1 MNFSKT
7 TRIVIREAMLEAQK
21 RRHGILTVEH
31 LLFAYTRLMRGRV
44 LLEGCGVSVAMLRE
58 QLEGFFRTFLE
69 RVPDNAPLEIVQTVS
84 LTRLFERAITGM
96 ESAGRDI
103 VDLGALLVA
112 MMQDED
118 NYAVYYLNRQGVTL
132 LEVERYVSHKYQ
144 AGDGED
150 DRGRG
155 ERASRSDSRNDDERG
170 TKGADA
176 KEESALEKY
185 TTDLTAQAMAGR
197 LDPLVGRTAELDRTI
212 EVLCRRRKNN
222 PLFVGDPGVGKTAM
236 AEGLA
241 LRIASGQVPE
251 MFANTKVFALDLGLV
266 LAGSRY
272 RGDFEARFK
281 AIVKELE
288 AHKGA
293 ILFIDEI
300 HTIVGAGSTSGGA
313 MDASNLLK
321 PLLASGDLRCMGSTT
336 YEEFRNHFEKDRAL
350 ARRFQRI
357 DIREP
362 SRDECFDILRGL
374 QQRYADHHKV
384 TYPEDV
390 LKAMV
395 ELSARHVRDRLLPD
409 KAIDVMDETGAAVH
423 LHTRGL
429 VCDMQQQADAAAS
442 GAAGTDAGDA
452 ATAQKAA
459 AGKDRPSVSFLDIL
473 AQDLDSELE
482 PVRRSPGGVSQGTR
496 KDGSYDGSRDAGSD
510 AALLTRDAEE
520 TDGYSPE
527 QAEYEAHLASC
538 DGLYGEGQADEGLS
552 AKDRT
557 AAQHTAPAGTDA
569 AGADAAGPAGQEAA
583 EEPRPVVSIEDVERI
598 VARMAGIPV
607 RTVSGSER
615 DRLARL
621 KDDLKQRVFGQDEA
635 IELTVRAILRSRAGL
650 GQSSRP
656 AGSFLFYGPTGV
668 GKTEVA
674 KCLADVLGVEFL
686 RYDMSEYMEKH
697 SVSRL
702 IGAPPGYVGYDQGG
716 LLTEAVRK
724 SPYSVVLL
732 DEIEK
737 AHPDIFNILL
747 QVMDDAT
754 LTDNTGRKT
763 DFSNVILIMT
773 SNAGTFEMNKA
784 SVGFG
789 QNKPDDAARKAL
801 KAVENLFTPEFRNRL
816 DAMIPFRSLT
826 SDMMLHIVDKFLA
839 EIKASLAERHV
850 ELQLSDKARDWLAT
864 HGFDPGMGARP
875 LRRLLR
881 NEVED
886 KLAAELLFGF
896 LQHGGTACLEL
907 EDGRDGLVLV
917 DA

>member
-1 MNFSKT
+1 MNFSKM
-7 TRIVIREAMLEAQK
+7 TRVVIREAMLEAQR
-21 RRHGILTVEH
+21 RRHAVLTVEH
-31 LLFAYTRLMRGRV
+31 VLYAYTRIMRGRV

-58 QLEGFFRTFLE
+58 QLEGFFRTYME
-69 RVPDNAPLEIVQTVS
+69 VVPDESRIDIIQTVA
-84 LTRLFERAITGM
+84 LTRVFDRAITSM
-96 ESAGRDI
+96 TAAGRDLI
-103 VDLGALLVA
+103 DLGTILVA
-112 MMQDED
+112 IMQEED
-118 NYAVYYLNRQGVTL
+118 NHAVYYLRRQGVTTL
-132 LEVERYVSHKYQ
+132 DVERYVSHGYRED
-144 AGDGED
+144 AEEAERAARSRERAASEDRDGEN
-150 DRGRG
+150 R
-155 ERASRSDSRNDDERG
+155 
-170 TKGADA
+170 
-176 KEESALEKY
+176 KEKPGKALEKF
-185 TTDLTAQAMAGR
+185 TTDLTAQARAGK
-197 LDPLVGRTAELDRTI
+197 LDPLVGRTKELDRTI

-241 LRIASGQVPE
+241 LRIAEGRVPE
-251 MFANTKVFALDLGLV
+251 IFAGTSVYALDLGMV

-281 AIVKELE
+281 DIVKELQE
-288 AHKGA
+288 KKSA

-357 DIREP
+357 DIHEP
-362 SRDECFDILRGL
+362 SREDCLDILLGL
-374 QQRYADHHKV
+374 QQRYADYHHV
-384 TYPEDV
+384 TYDEPV
-390 LKAMV
+390 LRAMV
-395 ELSARHVRDRLLPD
+395 DLSARHVRDRLLPD
-409 KAIDVMDETGAAVH
+409 KAIDVMDEAGASVH
-423 LHTRGL
+423 LLSMGL
-429 VCDMQQQADAAAS
+429 VCDVTPDKGDERNKGARAAE
-442 GAAGTDAGDA
+442 
-452 ATAQKAA
+452 AA
-459 AGKDRPSVSFLDIL
+459 AGQDAPATKTAPSITVQDIL
-473 AQDLDSELE
+473 AQDLEDEAA
-482 PVRRSPGGVSQGTR
+482 
-496 KDGSYDGSRDAGSD
+496 AG
-510 AALLTRDAEE
+510 R
-520 TDGYSPE
+520 
-527 QAEYEAHLASC
+527 
-538 DGLYGEGQADEGLS
+538 
-552 AKDRT
+552 
-557 AAQHTAPAGTDA
+557 PAGA
-569 AGADAAGPAGQEAA
+569 RSASGQEASGQKTSGQDMPDRKSGQQPEQ
-583 EEPRPVVSIEDVERI
+583 EETPEQRPAVTIEDVERI

-615 DRLARL
+615 DRLSRL
-621 KDDLKQRVFGQDEA
+621 EDDLKTRVFGQDEA

-650 GQSSRP
+650 GQASRP

-674 KCLADVLGVEFL
+674 KSLADVMGVEFL

-724 SPYSVVLL
+724 APYSVVLL

-737 AHPDIFNILL
+737 AHPDIFNVLL

-773 SNAGTFEMNKA
+773 SNAGTFEMNQA
-784 SVGFG
+784 TLGFG
-789 QNKPDDAARKAL
+789 QSKPKDAARKAL
-801 KAVENLFTPEFRNRL
+801 KAVETLFTPEFRNRL

-826 SDMMLHIVDKFLA
+826 PDMMLHIVDKFMA
-839 EIKASLAERHV
+839 EIRASLAERHV
-850 ELQLSDKARDWLAT
+850 ELTLSTKAREWLAAR
-864 HGFDPGMGARP
+864 GFDPGMGARP

-886 KLAAELLFGF
+886 KLARELLFGS
-896 LQHGGTACLEL
+896 LQHGGSACLEL
-907 EDGRDGLVLV
+907 EEERDELVLV

>member
-1 MNFSKT
+1 M
-7 TRIVIREAMLEAQK
+7 TRVVIREAMLEAQK

-31 LLFAYTRLMRGRV
+31 LLYGYTKIMRGRV

-58 QLEGFFRTFLE
+58 QLNGFFRSYIET
-69 RVPDNAPLEIVQTVS
+69 VPEGVSHEIVQTVS
-84 LTRLFERAITGM
+84 LTRLFERAAISM
-96 ESAGRDI
+96 ENAGRNT

-118 NYAVYYLNRQGVTL
+118 NYAVYYLHRQGVTL
-132 LEVERYVSHKYQ
+132 LEVERFVSHSYNEDPESRTASEEAKK
-144 AGDGED
+144 AGKASDKD
-150 DRGRG
+150 DAETG
-155 ERASRSDSRNDDERG
+155 
-170 TKGADA
+170 
-176 KEESALEKY
+176 ALEKY
-185 TTDLTAQAMAGR
+185 TTDLTAQAREGK

-241 LRIASGQVPE
+241 LRIASGQVPD
-251 MFANTKVFALDLGLV
+251 MFANTQVFALDLGLV

-281 AIVKELE
+281 AIVKELGE
-288 AHKGA
+288 HKGA

-362 SRDECFDILRGL
+362 SRDECFEILRGL
-374 QQRYADHHKV
+374 QSRYADYHKV
-384 TYPEDV
+384 CYSEDV

-423 LHTRGL
+423 LLTRGL
-429 VCDMQQQADAAAS
+429 VCD
-442 GAAGTDAGDA
+442 
-452 ATAQKAA
+452 QKAA
-459 AGKDRPSVSFLDIL
+459 GEEEKEKKTCASDTDDKVEETGSRSISYRDIL
-473 AQDLDSELE
+473 AQDPEMAPEMALDTDVADKAAEDKAASSASE
-482 PVRRSPGGVSQGTR
+482 S
-496 KDGSYDGSRDAGSD
+496 
-510 AALLTRDAEE
+510 
-520 TDGYSPE
+520 
-527 QAEYEAHLASC
+527 
-538 DGLYGEGQADEGLS
+538 ADE
-552 AKDRT
+552 
-557 AAQHTAPAGTDA
+557 
-569 AGADAAGPAGQEAA
+569 
-583 EEPRPVVSIEDVERI
+583 RPKVSIADVERI

-621 KDDLKQRVFGQDEA
+621 EDDLKERVFGQDEA

-650 GQSSRP
+650 SQANRP

-724 SPYSVVLL
+724 APYSVVLL

-773 SNAGTFEMNKA
+773 SNAGAFEMNKA

-789 QNKPDDAARKAL
+789 QNRPGDASRKAL
-801 KAVENLFTPEFRNRL
+801 KAVEGLFTPEFRNRL
-816 DAMIPFRSLT
+816 DAMIPFKSLT

-839 EIKASLAERHV
+839 EIRASLAERHV
-850 ELQLSDKARDWLAT
+850 ELCLSSSARDWLAR
-864 HGFDPGMGARP
+864 HGFDPSMGARP

-886 KLAAELLFGF
+886 KLASALLFGS
-896 LQHGGTACLEL
+896 LQHGGTARLEL
-907 EDGRDGLVLV
+907 EEDRDELVLV

>member
-1 MNFSKT
+1 MPKTTMDFSKM
-7 TRIVIREAMLEAQK
+7 TRVVIREAMLEAQK

-31 LLFAYTRLMRGRV
+31 LLYGYTKIMRGRV

-58 QLEGFFRTFLE
+58 QLNGFFRSYIET
-69 RVPDNAPLEIVQTVS
+69 VPEGVSHEIVQTVS
-84 LTRLFERAITGM
+84 LTRLFERAAISM
-96 ESAGRDI
+96 ENAGRNT

-118 NYAVYYLNRQGVTL
+118 NYAVYYLHRQGVTL
-132 LEVERYVSHKYQ
+132 LEVERFVSHSYNEDPESRTASEEAKK
-144 AGDGED
+144 AGKASDRD
-150 DRGRG
+150 DAETG
-155 ERASRSDSRNDDERG
+155 
-170 TKGADA
+170 
-176 KEESALEKY
+176 ALEKY
-185 TTDLTAQAMAGR
+185 TTDLTAQAREGK

-241 LRIASGQVPE
+241 LRIASGQVPD
-251 MFANTKVFALDLGLV
+251 MFANTQVFALDLGLV

-281 AIVKELE
+281 AIVKELGE
-288 AHKGA
+288 HKGA

-362 SRDECFDILRGL
+362 SRDECFEILRGL
-374 QQRYADHHKV
+374 QSRYADYHKV
-384 TYPEDV
+384 CYSEDV

-423 LHTRGL
+423 LLTRGL
-429 VCDMQQQADAAAS
+429 VCD
-442 GAAGTDAGDA
+442 
-452 ATAQKAA
+452 QKAA
-459 AGKDRPSVSFLDIL
+459 GEEEKEKKACANDTDDKAEETGSRSISYRDIL
-473 AQDLDSELE
+473 AQDPEMAPEMALDTSVADKAAEDKAASSASESADE
-482 PVRRSPGGVSQGTR
+482 RPGVSI
-496 KDGSYDGSRDAGSD
+496 A
-510 AALLTRDAEE
+510 
-520 TDGYSPE
+520 
-527 QAEYEAHLASC
+527 
-538 DGLYGEGQADEGLS
+538 
-552 AKDRT
+552 
-557 AAQHTAPAGTDA
+557 
-569 AGADAAGPAGQEAA
+569 
-583 EEPRPVVSIEDVERI
+583 DVERI

-621 KDDLKQRVFGQDEA
+621 EDDLKERVFGQDEA

-650 GQSSRP
+650 SQANRP

-724 SPYSVVLL
+724 APYSVVLL

-773 SNAGTFEMNKA
+773 SNAGAFEM
-784 SVGFG
+784 
-789 QNKPDDAARKAL
+789 
-801 KAVENLFTPEFRNRL
+801 LFTPEFRNRL
-816 DAMIPFRSLT
+816 DAMIPFKSLT

-839 EIKASLAERHV
+839 EIRASLAERHI
-850 ELQLSDKARDWLAT
+850 ELCLSENARDWLAR
-864 HGFDPGMGARP
+864 HGFDPSMGARP

-886 KLAAELLFGF
+886 KLASALLFGS
-896 LQHGGTACLEL
+896 LQNGGTARLEL
-907 EDGRDGLVLV
+907 EEDRDELVLV

>member
-1 MNFSKT
+1 M
-7 TRIVIREAMLEAQK
+7 TRVVIREAMLEAQK

-31 LLFAYTRLMRGRV
+31 VLYGYTKCMRGRV
-44 LLEGCGVSVAMLRE
+44 LLEGCGASVAMLRE
-58 QLEGFFRTFLE
+58 QLNGFFRSYIET
-69 RVPDNAPLEIVQTVS
+69 VPEGASFEIVQTVS
-84 LTRLFERAITGM
+84 LTRLFERAAISM
-96 ESAGRDI
+96 ENAGRNT
-103 VDLGALLVA
+103 VDLGSLLVA

-118 NYAVYYLNRQGVTL
+118 NYAVYYLHRQGITL
-132 LEVERYVSHKYQ
+132 LDVERFVSHSYNEDPGSSTAREE
-144 AGDGED
+144 AGKAGPNPD
-150 DRGRG
+150 
-155 ERASRSDSRNDDERG
+155 
-170 TKGADA
+170 
-176 KEESALEKY
+176 KEAEGGALEKY
-185 TTDLTAQAMAGR
+185 TTDLTAQAREGK
-197 LDPLVGRTAELDRTI
+197 LDPLVGRSAELDRTI

-241 LRIASGQVPE
+241 LRIASGQVPD
-251 MFANTKVFALDLGLV
+251 MFANTRVFALDLGLV

-281 AIVKELE
+281 AIVKELGE
-288 AHKGA
+288 HKGA

-362 SRDECFDILRGL
+362 SKDECLEILRGL
-374 QQRYADHHKV
+374 QGRYADYHHV
-384 TYPEDV
+384 HYSDDV
-390 LKAMV
+390 LRAMV

-423 LHTRGL
+423 LITRGL
-429 VCDMQQQADAAAS
+429 VCDAQEKSAQTESAGQPEAEKTGGS
-442 GAAGTDAGDA
+442 GISGLSY
-452 ATAQKAA
+452 
-459 AGKDRPSVSFLDIL
+459 RDIL
-473 AQDLDSELE
+473 AQDPDMADMVRGSEASAEDSE
-482 PVRRSPGGVSQGTR
+482 VKTVFAKDARDASPAAAR
-496 KDGSYDGSRDAGSD
+496 DGSEHVLGDEAGK
-510 AALLTRDAEE
+510 AATAEAKA
-520 TDGYSPE
+520 PE
-527 QAEYEAHLASC
+527 QA
-538 DGLYGEGQADEGLS
+538 QDEPWPEVGI
-552 AKDRT
+552 A
-557 AAQHTAPAGTDA
+557 
-569 AGADAAGPAGQEAA
+569 
-583 EEPRPVVSIEDVERI
+583 DVERI

-621 KDDLKQRVFGQDEA
+621 EGDLKERVFGQDRA
-635 IELTVRAILRSRAGL
+635 IELVVRAILRSRAGL
-650 GQSSRP
+650 SQANRP

-674 KCLADVLGVEFL
+674 KSLAEVLGVEFL

-724 SPYSVVLL
+724 APYSVVLL

-773 SNAGTFEMNKA
+773 SNAGAFEMSKA

-789 QNKPDDAARKAL
+789 QKKAGDAAGKAL
-801 KAVENLFTPEFRNRL
+801 KAVEGLFTPEFRNRL
-816 DAMIPFRSLT
+816 DAMIPFASLT

-839 EIKASLAERHV
+839 EIRASLAERHV
-850 ELQLSDKARDWLAT
+850 ELSLSPSARDWLAR
-864 HGFDPGMGARP
+864 HGFDPSMGARP

-886 KLAAELLFGF
+886 KLASALLFGS
-896 LQHGGTACLEL
+896 LQNGGTARLDLEK
-907 EDGRDGLVLV
+907 DRDELVLV

>member
-1 MNFSKT
+1 MNFSKM
-7 TRIVIREAMLEAQK
+7 TRVVIREAMLEAQR
-21 RRHGILTVEH
+21 RRHGVLTVEH
-31 LLFAYTRLMRGRV
+31 VLFAYTKIMRGRV

-58 QLEGFFRTFLE
+58 QLEGFFRNYLE
-69 RVPDNAPLEIVQTVS
+69 TVPETNMADIVQTVTLS
-84 LTRLFERAITGM
+84 RLFDRAIGAM
-96 ESAGRDI
+96 QQAGRDT
-103 VDLGALLVA
+103 VDLGTILVA

-118 NYAVYYLNRQGVTL
+118 NYAVYFLRRQGVSIL
-132 LEVERYVSHKYQ
+132 DVERYVSHGYR
-144 AGDGED
+144 ED
-150 DRGRG
+150 AEEA
-155 ERASRSDSRNDDERG
+155 ERASQARPRRPREAVTAGGSLREDE
-170 TKGADA
+170 KGG
-176 KEESALEKY
+176 SSLEKY
-185 TTDLTAQAMAGR
+185 TTDLTALAREGK
-197 LDPLVGRTAELDRTI
+197 LDPLVGRTQELDRTI

-241 LRIASGQVPE
+241 LRIADGRVPDL
-251 MFANTKVFALDLGLV
+251 FANTQVYALDLGLV

-281 AIVKELE
+281 AIVKELQE
-288 AHKGA
+288 LDSA

-321 PLLASGDLRCMGSTT
+321 PLLAGGDIRCMGSTT

-357 DIREP
+357 DIHEP
-362 SRDECFDILRGL
+362 TRDECFAILQGL
-374 QQRYADHHKV
+374 KKRYADYHKV
-384 TYPEDV
+384 AYEDEV
-390 LKAMV
+390 LRSMV
-395 ELSARHVRDRLLPD
+395 ELAARHVRDRLLPD

-423 LHTRGL
+423 LLTRGL
-429 VCDMQQQADAAAS
+429 VCDMKKAEEEAARADEAEGLGKSPEGADTLAS
-442 GAAGTDAGDA
+442 ENSGDPGASSITYH
-452 ATAQKAA
+452 
-459 AGKDRPSVSFLDIL
+459 DIL
-473 AQDLDSELE
+473 AQDVEDYSEDTARGWAE
-482 PVRRSPGGVSQGTR
+482 DGDFQAYPKGGIKGGT
-496 KDGSYDGSRDAGSD
+496 GSTSTRGTKPAAREDEAPEDESD
-510 AALLTRDAEE
+510 
-520 TDGYSPE
+520 
-527 QAEYEAHLASC
+527 
-538 DGLYGEGQADEGLS
+538 
-552 AKDRT
+552 
-557 AAQHTAPAGTDA
+557 
-569 AGADAAGPAGQEAA
+569 
-583 EEPRPVVSIEDVERI
+583 RPKVSIEDVERI

-607 RTVSGSER
+607 RTVSGTEK
-615 DRLARL
+615 DRLSRL
-621 KDDLKQRVFGQDEA
+621 QDDLKTRVFGQDEA

-650 GQSSRP
+650 SQANRP

-674 KCLADVLGVEFL
+674 KSLADVLGVEFL

-724 SPYSVVLL
+724 APYSVVLL

-737 AHPDIFNILL
+737 AHPDIFNVLL

-773 SNAGTFEMNKA
+773 SNAGTFEMNQA

-789 QNKPDDAARKAL
+789 QSKSTDAARKAL

-816 DAMIPFRSLT
+816 DALIPFKSLT
-826 SDMMLHIVDKFLA
+826 SDMMLHIVDKFMD

-850 ELQLSDKARDWLAT
+850 ELNLSEKARLWLASK
-864 HGFDPGMGARP
+864 GFDPSMGARP

-886 KLAAELLFGF
+886 KLARELLFGS
-896 LQHGGTACLEL
+896 LQNGGVARLEL
-907 EDGRDGLVLV
+907 EEDKDSLVLV